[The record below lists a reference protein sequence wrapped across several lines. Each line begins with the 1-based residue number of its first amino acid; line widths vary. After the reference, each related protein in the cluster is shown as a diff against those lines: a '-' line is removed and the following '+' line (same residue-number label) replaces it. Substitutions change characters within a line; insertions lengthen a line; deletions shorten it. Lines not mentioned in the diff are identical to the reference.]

1 MLKSEVAGLGG
12 GVLQAAKILWEL
24 AKQFSTRAELPESD
38 MWS

>member
-24 AKQFSTRAELPESD
+24 AKQIQE
-38 MWS
+38 